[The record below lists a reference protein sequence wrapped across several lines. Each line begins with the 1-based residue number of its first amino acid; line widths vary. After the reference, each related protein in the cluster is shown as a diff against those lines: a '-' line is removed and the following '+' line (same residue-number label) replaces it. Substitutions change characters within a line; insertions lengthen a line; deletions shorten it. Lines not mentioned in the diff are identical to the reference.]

1 MKCAL
6 LPQSCPARKKRLIL
20 AVAAFISLALSACG
34 TVTPSAPA
42 AVATVTVVP
51 TPTVTKTV
59 APASIPQIVINNNN
73 NNNNPAP
80 AAPAP
85 AQTVV
90 VVPAAPAVVLD
101 DCPVGYVCM
110 YTVAG
115 WRNQQPEHE
124 YFDYGYYNLS
134 SEIGPRVIVNN
145 QTDAATVT
153 GYYHYGGTGPAWTLQ
168 GQRED
173 EYNVTPI
180 NSIGLNP

>member
-1 MKCAL
+1 MKCTL
-6 LPQSCPARKKRLIL
+6 LPQSWPDRNKILIP
-20 AVAAFISLALSACG
+20 VVVVFIALALSACG
-34 TVTPSAPA
+34 TVAPSAPA

-59 APASIPQIVINNNN
+59 APASTPQIVIN

-90 VVPAAPAVVLD
+90 VVPAAPAVAFD
-101 DCPVGYVCM
+101 DCPIGYVCM

-115 WRNQQPEHE
+115 WQNQQPEHE

-145 QTDAATVT
+145 QTGGAIVT
-153 GYYHYGGTGPAWTLQ
+153 GYYHYGGTSPAWTLQ
-168 GQRED
+168 GQQED
-173 EYNVTPI
+173 EYNITPI